1 MTATTTK
8 KTADQRWE
16 IKPGDTVKVHQT
28 IQERST
34 KGEDKSRIQIFEGVV
49 LGLKHGRETGATITV
64 RKISEGIGVEKIF
77 PLNGPT
83 ISKIEIVKHAKVKRA
98 KLSYLRSN
106 PKRLREL
113 K

>member
-16 IKPGDTVKVHQT
+16 IKPGDTIKVHQI
-28 IQERST
+28 IQEKSA
-34 KGEDKSRIQIFEGVV
+34 KGEDKSRIQIFEGAV
-49 LGLKHGRETGATITV
+49 LSLKHGRQIGATVAV

-77 PLNGPT
+77 PLHAPT
-83 ISKIEIVKHAKVKRA
+83 ISKVEIVKRTKARRA
-98 KLSYLRSN
+98 KLTYLRHN
-106 PKRLREL
+106 PKRLQEL